1 VTAQLD
7 ESVPVRLAKA
17 LAVVGCRVLRF
28 PNDWKGL
35 KNGELLA
42 RVRSAGCS
50 CLVTCDKNIRY
61 QQTTSLSGLA
71 LVVLPRQRFED
82 VAPLASAIAMAVE
95 QAQPGEVIAISTEGK
110 LSRMK

>member
-1 VTAQLD
+1 VIAQLD

-17 LAVVGCRVLRF
+17 LAAVGCRVLRF
-28 PNDWKGL
+28 PNEWKGL

-42 RVRSAGCS
+42 RVRSAGCD

-61 QQTTSLSGLA
+61 QQTISLSGLA

-82 VAPLASAIAMAVE
+82 VAPLAGAIATAVE
-95 QAQPGEVIAISTEGK
+95 QARPGDIVSISIDGTFA
-110 LSRMK
+110 RVN